1 MGGMNVPGIVLHQ
14 SAQTQLET
22 FLAAPA
28 HAVLLGGPAGTGKT
42 HVAAAAAAQLLDT
55 TVDGLENHGYYRVV
69 APAPASISIE
79 QIRELIGFF
88 RLKVPGKGTIK
99 RVAVIQDAD
108 SMGTEAQNALLKLLE
123 EPPADS
129 VLILTSSQPE
139 RLLRT
144 IRSRVQLLQLPAP
157 DAAQLRAH
165 FAAGGFAEAAIA
177 SALLRAGT
185 NVAEAE
191 RLLSAKTDASDTA
204 VTLVKQALSGTSYD
218 RLLLVE
224 PLVKAKDKAQ
234 LHQFVDTLAA
244 VATAS
249 LEAAARKGTGT
260 VGRWQSVLQAAHD
273 AQDALERSGNAKLV
287 LTELML
293 AL

>member
-1 MGGMNVPGIVLHQ
+1 VNITSLVLHKTA
-14 SAQTQLET
+14 SAQVDA
-22 FLAAPA
+22 FVAAPA

-42 HVAAAAAAQLLDT
+42 HIAATAAAQLLGT
-55 TVDGLENHGYYRVV
+55 TKPGLENHGYYRVITPV
-69 APAPASISIE
+69 TGSISIE
-79 QIRELIGFF
+79 QIRDLIGFF
-88 RLKVPGKGTIK
+88 RLKVPGQGVIK

-157 DAAQLRAH
+157 DAAQLQAH
-165 FAAGGFAEAAIA
+165 FAAAGYTEAAIA
-177 SALLRAGT
+177 SALLRAGS

-191 RLLSAKTDASDTA
+191 RLLNAKSDTP
-204 VTLVKQALSGTSYD
+204 D
-218 RLLLVE
+218 
-224 PLVKAKDKAQ
+224 
-234 LHQFVDTLAA
+234 
-244 VATAS
+244 AT
-249 LEAAARKGTGT
+249 
-260 VGRWQSVLQAAHD
+260 AHD

>member
-1 MGGMNVPGIVLHQ
+1 MNVPGIVLHQ
-14 SAQTQLET
+14 SAQTQLEI
-22 FLAAPA
+22 FLAVPA
-28 HAVLLGGPAGTGKT
+28 HAVLL
-42 HVAAAAAAQLLDT
+42 
-55 TVDGLENHGYYRVV
+55 
-69 APAPASISIE
+69 
-79 QIRELIGFF
+79 
-88 RLKVPGKGTIK
+88 
-99 RVAVIQDAD
+99 
-108 SMGTEAQNALLKLLE
+108 
-123 EPPADS
+123 
-129 VLILTSSQPE
+129 
-139 RLLRT
+139 
-144 IRSRVQLLQLPAP
+144 PAP
-157 DAAQLRAH
+157 DTTQLQAH
-165 FAAGGFAEAAIA
+165 FVTAGFAETAIA
-177 SALLRAGT
+177 SALLRAGS

-191 RLLSAKTDASDTA
+191 RLLTAKSDAPDTA

-224 PLVKAKDKAQ
+224 PLVKAKDKTQ

-260 VGRWQSVLQAAHD
+260 VARWQSVLQAAHD